1 MIIQIAKLLQISKTK
16 YQHWKIYKA
25 SFLIMLLPS
34 AFSHAQNA
42 GYNNAYQNYYQNQTN
57 GNYYNYQ
64 NEGQNNPNYQP
75 SYNYEHPKQADDA
88 PFNMV
93 EHKNVRSSNG
103 NKMGLRSLDA
113 LSLKSNVALVID
125 QDANRVLYEKNTH
138 AVLPIASITKVM
150 TSLVVMDA
158 KLPLDEILTITD
170 EDVDYQKNT
179 SSRLKLGQR
188 LTRQEM
194 LLLALM
200 SSENRAASAL
210 GRYYP
215 GGKSAFVAAMNR
227 KAKELGMN
235 DSRFV
240 DSNGLSSHNVSS
252 AYDLGRLVFA
262 AAQNSLIR
270 SFSTSLNY
278 NIVGPNGNILD
289 YKNTNRLVKQGN
301 WEILMQK
308 TGYISE
314 AGKCLVLQAKVMGRS
329 VIIVLL
335 DAAASA
341 GRFNDA
347 LRIKAWLEGAI
358 SENQLD
364 DNQKNHK
371 IKHS

>member
-1 MIIQIAKLLQISKTK
+1 MVQIKKILQFNKIKQK
-16 YQHWKIYKA
+16 HWKIYKA
-25 SFLIMLLPS
+25 SFLIMLMPT
-34 AFSHAQNA
+34 AFVQAQNA
-42 GYNNAYQNYYQNQTN
+42 GYNSDYQNYYQNQTN

-64 NEGQNNPNYQP
+64 NDAQNNTNYQP
-75 SYNYEHPKQADDA
+75 SYNNERAKQVNNDA
-88 PFNMV
+88 PFNMI
-93 EHKNVRSSNG
+93 EHKNVRVSNG
-103 NKMGLRSLDA
+103 KKMGLRTADA
-113 LSLKSNVALVID
+113 LSLQSSVALVID

-170 EDVDYQKNT
+170 EDIDYAKNT

-215 GGKSAFVAAMNR
+215 GGRPAFIAAMNR
-227 KAKELGMN
+227 KCKELGMN
-235 DSRFV
+235 DSRFT

-262 AAQNSLIR
+262 ASQYPLIR
-270 SFSTSLNY
+270 NFSTSLNY
-278 NIVGPNGNILD
+278 NIVSPTGNVLD

-341 GRFNDA
+341 SRFNDA
-347 LRIKAWLEGAI
+347 LRIKSWLEGAL
-358 SENQLD
+358 SENQL
-364 DNQKNHK
+364 KHEESRK
-371 IKHS
+371 IRHS